1 MGKVNS
7 IIFSVHKI
15 DLSYAR
21 KRNTKRGKK
30 TTGNRRKKINKQ
42 LNFGNCSFVTRQAA
56 FVNAIFRDRIVA
68 AQLSTTRLSQT
79 RAE

>member
-1 MGKVNS
+1 MLEKET
-7 IIFSVHKI
+7 
-15 DLSYAR
+15 R
-21 KRNTKRGKK
+21 KGEKRLQE
-30 TTGNRRKKINKQ
+30 TDEKKINKQ